1 MKSGIALMTDWML
14 NSIPMSEKD
23 IGAIEACPP
32 QAFYFASDITS
43 DMISEWLSRVGS
55 AIPRGFS
62 RQYILALLREQP
74 MTGKEII
81 DKATVES
88 GGRWKPSPGLIYPLL
103 GRLLDEGLV
112 TEGKDGR
119 YNITKKGMEIT
130 SDLESFGSVIQ
141 KQIDVVLRVGSVGKF
156 MAMDLIDRI
165 AAIGSALSSNLDSM
179 TQQERDKYRE
189 FLQSE
194 LKKLDDQKAENNAA
208 EKEHVDV
215 Q

>member
-1 MKSGIALMTDWML
+1 
-14 NSIPMSEKD
+14 
-23 IGAIEACPP
+23 
-32 QAFYFASDITS
+32 
-43 DMISEWLSRVGS
+43 
-55 AIPRGFS
+55 
-62 RQYILALLREQP
+62 
-74 MTGKEII
+74 
-81 DKATVES
+81 
-88 GGRWKPSPGLIYPLL
+88 
-103 GRLLDEGLV
+103 V

-194 LKKLDDQKAENNAA
+194 LKKLDDQEAENKAA